1 MLVLVVTGATVLVLA
16 IGAHGAAALAGSG
29 NPLVEAL
36 GTGTAATVV
45 NYIGLAGLVAS
56 FFSIMYAYSRQ
67 TFALSRAGYLP
78 TSLSVVNAR
87 RTPTLALVV
96 PGLVGFA
103 LSLTGQGAMLLNMAV
118 FGAAVSYVLMMVSHI
133 TLRVREPG
141 MRRPYRTPGGVVT
154 TSVALAVAVVAVIG
168 TFLVDPVAAG
178 WTLAVFLAFMVYF
191 GLYSRHRLVAASPDE
206 EFAMLDRAEADLS

>member
-1 MLVLVVTGATVLVLA
+1 M
-16 IGAHGAAALAGSG
+16 
-29 NPLVEAL
+29 
-36 GTGTAATVV
+36 
-45 NYIGLAGLVAS
+45 
-56 FFSIMYAYSRQ
+56 
-67 TFALSRAGYLP
+67 
-78 TSLSVVNAR
+78 
-87 RTPTLALVV
+87 
-96 PGLVGFA
+96 PGLIGFG

-118 FGAAVSYVLMMVSHI
+118 FGAAVSYVLMMISHI
-133 TLRVREPG
+133 QLRVREPG

-178 WTLAVFLAFMVYF
+178 WTLAVFVAFMVYF